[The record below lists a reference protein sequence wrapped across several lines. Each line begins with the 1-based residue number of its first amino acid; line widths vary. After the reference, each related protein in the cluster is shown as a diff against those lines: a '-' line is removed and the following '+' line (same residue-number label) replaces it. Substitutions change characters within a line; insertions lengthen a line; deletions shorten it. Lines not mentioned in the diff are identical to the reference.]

1 MDAQVVFFFVAGLV
15 ILVGGAEFL
24 VRGASKLAA
33 FIGISPLVIG
43 LTVVA
48 FGTSAP
54 ELAVSIQSAQ
64 AGQADIALGNVLG
77 SNIFNVLFILGVS
90 ALITPL
96 VVSRQLIRVD
106 VPVMVVVSVLM
117 LLFSLNGMIGPL
129 EGALLFGCMI
139 IYTVFQ
145 IVMSRKESSSGE
157 FAKEFGDG
165 AGRTW
170 KDWALNLFFI
180 AAGLALLVLGSRWL
194 VDSAVVMAR
203 LLGVNDLVIGLT
215 IIAAGTSLPEVATSV
230 MASVK
235 GEREIAVGNVIGSN
249 IFNILAVLGAAS
261 FLSSSGIAVSPSA
274 LSFDM
279 LIAIVVAVAC
289 LPIFFT
295 GRMIARWEGALFLM
309 YYILY
314 TVYIFLVSTHHQA
327 VDAFRFAMGGFVI
340 PLTVITLLTVLVRA
354 LRSERKPAL

>member
-1 MDAQVVFFFVAGLV
+1 MDAQVVLFFVAGLV

-64 AGQADIALGNVLG
+64 SGQADIAMGNVIG
-77 SNIFNVLFILGVS
+77 SNIFNILFILGVS

-96 VVSRQLIRVD
+96 VVARQLIRVD
-106 VPVMVVVSVLM
+106 VPIMVAVSVLM
-117 LLFSLNGMIGPL
+117 LLFSLNGGVGPL
-129 EGALLFGCMI
+129 EGAVLFGCLI
-139 IYTVFQ
+139 AYTVFQ
-145 IVMSRKESSSGE
+145 VVMSRKESSSGE
-157 FAKEFGDG
+157 FAKEYGDG
-165 AGRTW
+165 SGTAW

-180 AAGLALLVLGSRWL
+180 AAGLALLILGARWL
-194 VDSAVVMAR
+194 VESAVVMAKA
-203 LLGVNDLVIGLT
+203 LGVDDLVIGLT

-230 MASVK
+230 MASIK

-249 IFNILAVLGAAS
+249 IFNILAVLGLS
-261 FLSSSGIAVSPSA
+261 SIVSSSGLQVSPSA
-274 LSFDM
+274 LTFDM
-279 LIAIVVAVAC
+279 PVAIVVAVAC

-295 GRMIARWEGALFLM
+295 GRMIARWEGGLFLI

-327 VDAFRFAMGGFVI
+327 LDSFRFAMGVFII
-340 PLTVITLLTVLVRA
+340 PLTVITLLTVVVRA
-354 LRSERKPAL
+354 LQRKS